1 MDVSALV
8 GDIPTQTVTVRFFA
22 APTINAFGEAV
33 STSSTLD
40 ITAVVHPTGRRE
52 RENLPAI
59 DRAREMI
66 SVYVLTAVDTVRAVR
81 PAEVLYQGRT
91 YEVIRCGDYAAL
103 GNIYLLTAA
112 LLDEVAPPP
121 P

>member
-8 GDIPTQTVTVRFFA
+8 GDIPAQTVTIRYFDV
-22 APTINAFGEAV
+22 PTINAFGETV
-33 STSSTLD
+33 STSSTVD
-40 ITAVVHPTGRRE
+40 VTAVVHPTGRRE

-66 SVYVLTAVDTVRAVR
+66 SVYVLTPTDTVRAVR

-91 YEVIRCGDYAAL
+91 YEVVRCGDYATL
-103 GNIYLLTAA
+103 GSIYLLTAA
-112 LLDEVAPPP
+112 LIDEVAAPP
-121 P
+121 